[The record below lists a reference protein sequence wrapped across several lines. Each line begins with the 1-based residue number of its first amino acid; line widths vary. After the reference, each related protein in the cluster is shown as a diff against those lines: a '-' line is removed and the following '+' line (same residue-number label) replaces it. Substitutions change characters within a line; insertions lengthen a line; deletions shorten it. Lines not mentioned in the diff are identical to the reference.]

1 VVNQL
6 RLPRVTVKNRQHIS
20 TENGVLVT
28 FDICFAGS
36 INATVHREV
45 IKEHAA
51 HFHAG
56 TVIVLRQA
64 SAQLQFYISQL
75 IDC

>member
-1 VVNQL
+1 MNDV
-6 RLPRVTVKNRQHIS
+6 
-20 TENGVLVT
+20 
-28 FDICFAGS
+28 DFAGS

-45 IKEHAA
+45 IKEHAT

-64 SAQLQFYISQL
+64 SLQFHCVL
-75 IDC
+75 V

>member
-1 VVNQL
+1 MNHSVF
-6 RLPRVTVKNRQHIS
+6 
-20 TENGVLVT
+20 VT
-28 FDICFAGS
+28 FGDDFAGS

-45 IKEHAA
+45 IKEHAQ

-64 SAQLQFYISQL
+64 SVQLQFYVS
-75 IDC
+75 